1 MDIKEIMNIIKKNG
15 LLSALIIEL
24 LRDNDAYNELSKYF
38 VVNNDGL
45 FLRPIGIVRHGL
57 SDDVV
62 RASGKGVDGV
72 IEVFEEF
79 VDGLRN
85 IDGFSHIILISL
97 FNKVTRDQRNIL
109 VVKPRRLVKFGVSL
123 DELPEV
129 GVFASD
135 SPHRPNPIGLSIVRL
150 VSRDGRFLRVS
161 GLDLFD
167 GTPILDIK
175 PYTPDRSVSISEL
188 TTPTWYS
195 TLWRR
200 IGGGVI

>member
-1 MDIKEIMNIIKKNG
+1 MDIKEIMNIIKKNE

-38 VVNNDGL
+38 VVSNDGL

-62 RASGKGVDGV
+62 RASSTGVDGV

-97 FNKVTRDQRNIL
+97 FNKVTRDQRNVL
-109 VVKPRRLVKFGVSL
+109 VVKPRRLVKFGVSSMNYPKL
-123 DELPEV
+123 AYSRQTHHIGQTPPSALVLLGSLV
-129 GVFASD
+129 GMEGSSGFLGLTYLMV
-135 SPHRPNPIGLSIVRL
+135 HRYWTLSHTLPIGPLAL
-150 VSRDGRFLRVS
+150 AN
-161 GLDLFD
+161 
-167 GTPILDIK
+167 
-175 PYTPDRSVSISEL
+175 
-188 TTPTWYS
+188 
-195 TLWRR
+195 
-200 IGGGVI
+200 